1 MVHVFSSAIL
11 IFSFFFMVSPL
22 CALTVDEVIRLK
34 EAGVDDKT
42 IQMLIEQERMI
53 QEETKGLG
61 VKEIEKPGGV
71 KDKIYYSITPAEE
84 GIKGQQE
91 EREKLE
97 KSWEM
102 LKNIIIDERKK

>member
-1 MVHVFSSAIL
+1 MAF
-11 IFSFFFMVSPL
+11 PL
-22 CALTVDEVIRLK
+22 YALTVDEIIRLK

-42 IQMLIEQERMI
+42 IQMLIEQERTI
-53 QEETKGLG
+53 REETRELG
-61 VKEIEKPGGV
+61 VKEIEKQGGE

-84 GIKGQQE
+84 ENKGQRE

-102 LKNIIIDERKK
+102 LKNIIIDERKR